1 MTLGNN
7 CPHNNTN
14 FLVVGGDAANDS
26 VTDKIDM

>member
-7 CPHNNTN
+7 SPHNYTD